1 MFHLLSPSDC
11 QQHLIRYT
19 FYPAIVMAMETD
31 TTPDTSDQPQAGG
44 GGKRVRVVDHVESVV
59 LQRLQNIF
67 ASHAQ
72 SADRWTPEQASS
84 FAANVQHSQLPD
96 SSDGLDFNRFLAYM
110 TSESGAVASPA
121 RQEDLSHPL
130 ASYFISSSHNTYLTG
145 NQLSSTST
153 TDAYTNVLLRGCRC
167 VEIDV
172 WDGLEDEE
180 EGEEGELP
188 DAPRS
193 RLAKLKSSL
202 PSSLTAKLEATSIGK
217 KIDAKIAARRH
228 SGSVPAPNSSEPPPL
243 KHQASSFEPRV
254 LHGYTLTREVSFRDV
269 CQAIREDAFTA
280 SDLPLI
286 ISLEVHCKPAQQQ
299 VMVDIMK
306 EAFAGYLAAED
317 PDAKV
322 LPSPLDLKHKI
333 LIKVKHVPPT
343 AVGVTTDHDDD
354 EEEDDRHPPNEAK
367 KPKKSSKI
375 IPELSALGIY
385 TRAVSFKAWT
395 QPEATLPTHIFSLA
409 ETKYLDFR
417 NTHADAL
424 FEHNRGYLLRAYPS
438 GLRIGSSNFN
448 PAPFW
453 ASGAQIVAL
462 NWQQTD
468 EGTMLNEGMFA
479 DTAGYVLKPA
489 LYLPGAPSTRHTK
502 TLKLRVTVLAAQN
515 IPLPKGDKSDKGFH
529 PYVKVEVH
537 VDGSEKAHQG
547 ESEHKI
553 RSNTH
558 KGSTVDFE
566 AQELAFDDIPGVVEE
581 LSFVR
586 LTIRDDELGHDDL
599 AAWACVRLDRLS
611 QGYRFVHLWDSQGRK
626 SDGAVLVKIDK
637 TLV

>member
-1 MFHLLSPSDC
+1 
-11 QQHLIRYT
+11 
-19 FYPAIVMAMETD
+19 MAD
-31 TTPDTSDQPQAGG
+31 AKPDASSQLQAGG

-59 LQRLQNIF
+59 LQHLQKVF
-67 ASHAQ
+67 TSHAQ
-72 SADRWTPEQASS
+72 SADRWTPEQASA
-84 FAANVQHSQLPD
+84 FATNVQQSQLPD
-96 SSDGLDFNRFLAYM
+96 SADGLDFNQFLAYM

-130 ASYFISSSHNTYLTG
+130 TSYFISSSHNTYLTG

-172 WDGLEDEE
+172 WDGTEEE
-180 EGEEGELP
+180 EGEEEGDQGESS
-188 DAPRS
+188 DGGKVAAPKS
-193 RLAKLKSSL
+193 RLAKLKGSL

-217 KIDAKIAARRH
+217 KIDAKIAARSH
-228 SGSVPAPNSSEPPPL
+228 SGSVPAPTSSEPTPL

-269 CQAIREDAFTA
+269 CEAIRKDAFTV

-286 ISLEVHCKPAQQQ
+286 ISLEVHCNPAQQQ
-299 VMVDIMK
+299 VMVEIMK
-306 EAFAGYLAAED
+306 DAFAGYLAAED
-317 PDAKV
+317 PHAKV
-322 LPSPLDLKHKI
+322 LPSPTDLKQKI
-333 LIKVKHVPPT
+333 LIKVKHVPAAADDA
-343 AVGVTTDHDDD
+343 AVAAVAADHEE
-354 EEEDDRHPPNEAK
+354 EEEDDRQPVDSTTKRK
-367 KPKKSSKI
+367 KPSKI

-417 NTHADAL
+417 NTHAEAL
-424 FEHNRGYLLRAYPS
+424 FEHNRTYLLRAYPS

-479 DTAGYVLKPA
+479 DTAGYVLKPTA
-489 LYLPGAPSTRHTK
+489 YRPGAPPTRETK
-502 TLKLRVTVLAAQN
+502 TLKLRITVLAAQN

-537 VDGSEKAHQG
+537 VDGSEKAEQG
-547 ESEHKI
+547 ESEHKM
-553 RSNTH
+553 RSRTH
-558 KGSTVDFE
+558 KSSTVDLE
-566 AQELAFDDIPGVVEE
+566 AQELVFEDIPGVVEE
-581 LSFVR
+581 LAFVR

-599 AAWACVRLDRLS
+599 AAWACVRLDRVS
-611 QGYRFVHLWDSQGRK
+611 QGYRFVHLWDSQGHK